1 MSLNRANN
9 PFPSLDAPTLANP
22 SAEDLES
29 WVDSPAFDANCQ
41 MKAQELRKALD
52 RPNVWDDEASTLF
65 SPSDTVAPPTATEV
79 NFGVSPLE
87 AAFYYAGLN
96 LKGLWPRL
104 ICRDSPDVFIPPT
117 GPNEYFR
124 EMRLENVSDNHQWG
138 NNRNSVWN
146 QVRDYTAELLIKEKI
161 CVSSVDFVAFSILHY
176 AEGRELTPEAEEE
189 ARSDDEVVED
199 PTEVQDNS
207 DDDEALDEAY
217 AALPVAKKKEEGKR
231 EYTDATVWIG
241 ILADTLDYARA
252 LEILGRIRSFISN
265 VSSVKVNIAFRE
277 SMAQPLVTQALYPPA
292 EFGDYLREFIDN
304 VSVALSLPIA
314 GRRTDM
320 QGTMGP
326 YFQWNDDLYALTA
339 RHNLFLSNDGNTEYI
354 YHRELNL
361 FIRDSNHLDGFA
373 DDREVV
379 LMGENAFEAYKT
391 AIQARISNLNDIVKA
406 LDLRIASLQ
415 QRIENGIN
423 VDEAQAKLTEL
434 QAKHLKTKNMIK
446 ALKKFFVILSRKW
459 ADLKDR
465 VIGYVVW
472 APPIACGV
480 GDNKYTV
487 DLCVVKLNKRRFS
500 KFIGN
505 VLSLGPELSE
515 TTLKELMYER
525 IDVPSGFKYPKDGLL
540 ELSGMVTADDIENPN
555 SLDGRGDR
563 TRRVLKRGWK
573 TNTTVGNLPRFMSF
587 VRKYYISGTLE
598 SLELAILPHESQIG
612 PFSRSGDSGAV
623 IVSAIGEYI
632 GVLTGGTNKGTDGTD
647 ITYATLF
654 IYIWALILAKFPGAN
669 LCFEDIKA
677 FLATN

>member
-1 MSLNRANN
+1 
-9 PFPSLDAPTLANP
+9 
-22 SAEDLES
+22 
-29 WVDSPAFDANCQ
+29 

-52 RPNVWDDEASTLF
+52 RPSDWDDEVSALF
-65 SPSDTVAPPTATEV
+65 SPSDTVASPTATEV

-104 ICRDSPDVFIPPT
+104 VCRDSPDEFVPPT
-117 GPNEYFR
+117 GPNEYIR
-124 EMRLENVSDNHQWG
+124 EMRLEYVSDNHQWG
-138 NNRNSVWN
+138 NDRNSVWN

-161 CVSSVDFVAFSILHY
+161 SVSSVDFVTFSILHY

-189 ARSDDEVVED
+189 AWSDDEVVED

-207 DDDEALDEAY
+207 DDDEALDKAY

-252 LEILGRIRSFISN
+252 LEMLGRIRSFINN

-292 EFGDYLREFIDN
+292 EFGDYLCEFIDN

-326 YFQWNDDLYALTA
+326 YFQWKGDLYALTA

-354 YHRELNL
+354 YHP
-361 FIRDSNHLDGFA
+361 SSPK
-373 DDREVV
+373 REVV
-379 LMGENAFEAYKT
+379 LMGENAFESYKT
-391 AIQARISNLNDIVKA
+391 AIQVRISNLNDTVRA
-406 LDLRIASLQ
+406 LDLQIAALE
-415 QRIENGIN
+415 QRIRNGIN

-434 QAKHLKTKNMIK
+434 QAEHLKTKNTIK
-446 ALKKFFVILSRKW
+446 ALKKFFVTLSEKW

-525 IDVPSGFKYPKDGLL
+525 IDVPSEFKYPKDGLFKL
-540 ELSGMVTADDIENPN
+540 GGMVTADDIENTN

-573 TNTTVGNLPRFMSF
+573 TNTTVGNLLRFISF

-612 PFSRSGDSGAV
+612 PFSRGGDSGAV
-623 IVSAIGEYI
+623 IVSATGEYVGI
-632 GVLTGGTNKGTDGTD
+632 LTGGTNKGKDGTD

-654 IYIWALILAKFPGAN
+654 VYIWALILAKFPGAN
-669 LCFEDIKA
+669 LYFEDIEA

>member
-1 MSLNRANN
+1 LLVAA
-9 PFPSLDAPTLANP
+9 LTLANP
-22 SAEDLES
+22 PVEDLES
-29 WVDSPAFDANCQ
+29 WVDSPAFEVSCQ

-52 RPNVWDDEASTLF
+52 RPNDWDDEVSTLF
-65 SPSDTVAPPTATEV
+65 FPSDTVASPTATEV

-104 ICRDSPDVFIPPT
+104 ICRDSPDEFIPPT

-124 EMRLENVSDNHQWG
+124 EIRLEYVSDNHQWG
-138 NNRNSVWN
+138 NNRNAVWN
-146 QVRDYTAELLIKEKI
+146 QVRDFTAELLIKEKI
-161 CVSSVDFVAFSILHY
+161 SVSSVDFVAFSILHY
-176 AEGRELTPEAEEE
+176 AEGRELTPEAGEESRLEEVEDEE
-189 ARSDDEVVED
+189 AFAV
-199 PTEVQDNS
+199 
-207 DDDEALDEAY
+207 
-217 AALPVAKKKEEGKR
+217 LPVAKKKEEGKR

-252 LEILGRIRSFISN
+252 LEMLGMIRSFIDK

-326 YFQWNDDLYALTA
+326 YFQWNGDLYALTA
-339 RHNLFLSNDGNTEYI
+339 RHNLFVSNDGNREYV
-354 YHRELNL
+354 YHSESNL
-361 FIRDSNHLDGFA
+361 
-373 DDREVV
+373 REVV

-391 AIQARISNLNDIVKA
+391 AIQARISNLNDTVRA
-406 LDLRIASLQ
+406 LDLQIAALQ
-415 QRIENGIN
+415 QRIQNEIN
-423 VDEAQAKLTEL
+423 VEESQAKLTEL
-434 QAKHLKTKNMIK
+434 QAEHLKTKSTIK
-446 ALKKFFVILSRKW
+446 ALKKFFVTLSDKW
-459 ADLKDR
+459 GDFKDR

-472 APPIACGV
+472 APQIECGV

-505 VLSLGPELSE
+505 VLSLEFALTCSTFAGPELSE
-515 TTLKELMYER
+515 TTLKELMYEH
-525 IDVPSGFKYPKDGLL
+525 IDVPSEFKYPKDGLFQL
-540 ELSGMVTADDIENPN
+540 GGMVTANDIENPN

-612 PFSRSGDSGAV
+612 PFSRRGDSGAV
-623 IVSAIGEYI
+623 IVSATGEYVGI
-632 GVLTGGTNKGTDGTD
+632 LTGGTNKGTDGTD
-647 ITYATLF
+647 ITYGTLF
-654 IYIWALILAKFPGAN
+654 VYIWALIVAKFPGAN
-669 LCFEDIKA
+669 LYFDDIQA

>member
-1 MSLNRANN
+1 MSLDHGNN
-9 PFPSLDAPTLANP
+9 PFPSLDALTLANP
-22 SAEDLES
+22 SVVDLES
-29 WVDSPAFDANCQ
+29 WVDSPAFDVNCK
-41 MKAQELRKALD
+41 MKAQELRKSLD
-52 RPNVWDDEASTLF
+52 RPNDWDDEVSILF
-65 SPSDTVAPPTATEV
+65 SPSDTVAPLTATEV
-79 NFGVSPLE
+79 NFGVSLLE

-96 LKGLWPRL
+96 SNGLWPRL
-104 ICRDSPDVFIPPT
+104 ICRDSPDEFIPPT

-124 EMRLENVSDNHQWG
+124 EMRLEYVSDNHQWG
-138 NNRNSVWN
+138 DNRNAVWN
-146 QVRDYTAELLIKEKI
+146 QVRDFTAELLIKEGI
-161 CVSSVDFVAFSILHY
+161 GVSSVDFVAFSILHY
-176 AEGRELTPEAEEE
+176 AEGRELTPEAGEESRLE
-189 ARSDDEVVED
+189 EVEDEEVED
-199 PTEVQDNS
+199 PTAVNDNS
-207 DDDEALDEAY
+207 DDDEALEKAF
-217 AALPVAKKKEEGKR
+217 AALPAAKKKEEGKR

-252 LEILGRIRSFISN
+252 LEMLGRIRSFINN

-304 VSVALSLPIA
+304 VSVALSLPIS
-314 GRRTDM
+314 GRRTYM

-326 YFQWNDDLYALTA
+326 YFQWNGDLYALTA
-339 RHNLFLSNDGNTEYI
+339 RHNLFVSNDGNREYV
-354 YHRELNL
+354 YHT
-361 FIRDSNHLDGFA
+361 SSPK
-373 DDREVV
+373 REVV
-379 LMGENAFEAYKT
+379 LMGENAFDAYKT
-391 AIQARISNLNDIVKA
+391 AIQARISNLNDTVKA
-406 LDLRIASLQ
+406 LDLQITALQ
-415 QRIENGIN
+415 QRIQNEIN
-423 VDEAQAKLTEL
+423 VEESQAKLTEL
-434 QAKHLKTKNMIK
+434 QAEHLKTKNTIK
-446 ALKKFFVILSRKW
+446 ALKKFFVTLSGKW
-459 ADLKDR
+459 GDLKDR
-465 VIGYVVW
+465 IIGYVVW
-472 APPIACGV
+472 APPIESGV

-525 IDVPSGFKYPKDGLL
+525 IDVPSEFKYPKDGLF
-540 ELSGMVTADDIENPN
+540 ELGGMITADDIENPN

-612 PFSRSGDSGAV
+612 PFSRGGDSGAV
-623 IVSAIGEYI
+623 IVSATGEYV

-647 ITYATLF
+647 ITYATPF

-669 LCFEDIKA
+669 LYFEDIEA